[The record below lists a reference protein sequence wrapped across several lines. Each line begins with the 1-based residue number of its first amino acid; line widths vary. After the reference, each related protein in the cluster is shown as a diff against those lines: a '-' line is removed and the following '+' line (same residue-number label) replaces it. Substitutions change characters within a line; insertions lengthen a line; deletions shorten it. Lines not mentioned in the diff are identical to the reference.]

1 MRQPCHPPPPDAP
14 HSTCDVCAHG
24 CDCPPD
30 GPGCGHYGCFGR
42 APRTCP
48 GVEAEEARYRAALAA
63 KRAADARTLT
73 RRARL
78 GASYRGVVLSTL
90 AAARL
95 AQ

>member
-1 MRQPCHPPPPDAP
+1 MRQPCQPPPPGSP
-14 HSTCDVCAHG
+14 PSTCDVCARG
-24 CDCPPD
+24 CDCPTD

-48 GVEAEEARYRAALAA
+48 GVAAEEARYAAVLAA
-63 KRAADARTLT
+63 KRAEDARTLS

-78 GASYRGVVLSTL
+78 GASYRGIVLSTL

-95 AQ
+95 TQ

>member
-1 MRQPCHPPPPDAP
+1 
-14 HSTCDVCAHG
+14 
-24 CDCPPD
+24 
-30 GPGCGHYGCFGR
+30 
-42 APRTCP
+42 
-48 GVEAEEARYRAALAA
+48 VEAEEARYRAALAA